1 MTGIGDPR
9 LTLFH
14 LKNACQVAAKTC
26 DRCARPM
33 MYAHVFSHNGAEGMM
48 LCYTCFLACTLCG
61 ERTLVQV
68 AW

>member
-9 LTLFH
+9 LTQFH
-14 LKNACQVAAKTC
+14 LMNVCLVPAKTC
-26 DRCARPM
+26 DRCTRP

-61 ERTLVQV
+61 GRTLVQMNS
-68 AW
+68 